1 MTIDETRTFLKSY
14 KSMANR
20 VEYINNK
27 MINVK
32 SIRYD
37 DSQRCSYGEPKTQND
52 YIIMKDEYLSQMQE
66 IKDSIERLSSM
77 TYRNILFYRYIECL
91 SVYDIAEIMD
101 YSPATVRTYILKGIT
116 ELANILE
123 WCYSSFKAMLNLVKC

>member
-27 MINVK
+27 MLNVK

-37 DSQRCSYGEPKTQND
+37 DAQRCSYGEPKTQND

-91 SVYDIAEIMD
+91 SIYDIAEIMD
-101 YSPATVRTYILKGIT
+101 YSPATVRTYILDAVK
-116 ELANILE
+116 ELSVI
-123 WCYSSFKAMLNLVKC
+123 M

>member
-1 MTIDETRTFLKSY
+1 
-14 KSMANR
+14 MANR

-37 DSQRCSYGEPKTQND
+37 DTQRCSYGEPKTQND

-101 YSPATVRTYILKGIT
+101 YSPTTVRKYILDAVK
-116 ELANILE
+116 ELSVI
-123 WCYSSFKAMLNLVKC
+123 M

>member
-1 MTIDETRTFLKSY
+1 MKEECKKKMESIKQTIEK
-14 KSMANR
+14 
-20 VEYINNK
+20 VNN
-27 MINVK
+27 I
-32 SIRYD
+32 
-37 DSQRCSYGEPKTQND
+37 
-52 YIIMKDEYLSQMQE
+52 
-66 IKDSIERLSSM
+66 

-123 WCYSSFKAMLNLVKC
+123 

>member
-77 TYRNILFYRYIECL
+77 TYRDILFYRYIECL

>member
-1 MTIDETRTFLKSY
+1 
-14 KSMANR
+14 MADR

-27 MINVK
+27 LINVK

-37 DSQRCSYGEPKTQND
+37 DSPTGSYGEPKTQND

-66 IKDSIERLSSM
+66 IKDSIKRLSSM

-91 SVYDIAEIMD
+91 NVYDIAEVMD
-101 YSPATVRTYILKGIT
+101 YSPSTVRTYILDAVK
-116 ELANILE
+116 ELSVI
-123 WCYSSFKAMLNLVKC
+123 M

>member
-1 MTIDETRTFLKSY
+1 MTTDEAREYLKNYKSY
-14 KSMANR
+14 KDR
-20 VEYINNK
+20 VEYIDNK
-27 MINVK
+27 VLNVH
-32 SIRYD
+32 SIQYNKAIGRT
-37 DSQRCSYGEPKTQND
+37 SEPKNQND

-101 YSPATVRTYILKGIT
+101 YSTSTVRTYILEAVK
-116 ELANILE
+116 ELSVI
-123 WCYSSFKAMLNLVKC
+123 M

>member
-32 SIRYD
+32 SIRCD
-37 DSQRCSYGEPKTQND
+37 DTQICSYGEPKTQND

-91 SVYDIAEIMD
+91 SVDDIAEIMD
-101 YSPATVRTYILKGIT
+101 YSPATVRTYILDAVK
-116 ELANILE
+116 ELSVIMWKSPN
-123 WCYSSFKAMLNLVKC
+123 C

>member
-37 DSQRCSYGEPKTQND
+37 DTQRCSYGEPKTQND

-101 YSPATVRTYILKGIT
+101 YSPATVRTYILDAVK
-116 ELANILE
+116 ELSVI
-123 WCYSSFKAMLNLVKC
+123 M